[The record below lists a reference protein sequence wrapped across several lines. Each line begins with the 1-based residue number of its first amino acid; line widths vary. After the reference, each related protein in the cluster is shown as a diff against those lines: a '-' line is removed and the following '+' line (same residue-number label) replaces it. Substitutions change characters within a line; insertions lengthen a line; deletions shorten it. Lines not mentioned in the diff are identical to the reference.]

1 MLYYCCTSLGM
12 AQAVALVGF
21 PDGEFIPIVKGPPP
35 VDKNSPEGAAAIMLV
50 TPPDFQIDD
59 YPSMTNDRGEQ
70 EWQIPAAV
78 LNGFG
83 RSIWPA

>member
-1 MLYYCCTSLGM
+1 
-12 AQAVALVGF
+12 
-21 PDGEFIPIVKGPPP
+21 
-35 VDKNSPEGAAAIMLV
+35 MLV

>member
-1 MLYYCCTSLGM
+1 MLSYCCTSLGM

-21 PDGEFIPIVKGPPP
+21 PMDESIPIIKGPPP
-35 VDKNSPEGAAAIMLV
+35 VDENSPEGAFAVMLV
-50 TPPDFQIDD
+50 PPPDFQIDD